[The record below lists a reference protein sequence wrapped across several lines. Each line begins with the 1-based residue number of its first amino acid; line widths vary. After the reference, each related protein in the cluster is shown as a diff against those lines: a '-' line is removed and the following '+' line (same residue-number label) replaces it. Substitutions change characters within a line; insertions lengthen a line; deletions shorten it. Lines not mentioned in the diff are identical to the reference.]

1 MVRIDGSQGEGGG
14 QILRSSL
21 SLAAITGQ
29 ELEIYNVRAG
39 RKKPGLAAQ
48 HVTCCVAVAQVCGGR
63 VHGAELGSQTVSL
76 SPGTTTGGEYEF
88 DVAQVRPSA
97 GSACLVLQSVLP
109 VLALAPQSSHVVIKG
124 GTDVPWSP
132 VYAYLANTFA
142 LALSGF
148 GVELALRRPGA
159 GFYPVGKGRIE
170 AKIAPAS
177 TLSPIGFTQRGEL
190 RRAVVAS
197 TVADELPEHI
207 LKRQNY
213 AAVKLL
219 AAEGLEVNTEE
230 YYLCS
235 ESPGTSCV
243 VSLSYESG
251 HAGFTAL
258 GKRGMPAEK
267 VGSQAGSEALEFMRS
282 EATVD
287 RRLADQLLLYMV
299 MARGRSEF
307 RTTQVTEHLRTNAA
321 VARQLT
327 GAEINIEEDGW
338 VTVQGV
344 GLATPQTE

>member
-48 HVTCCVAVAQVCGGR
+48 HVTCCVAVAEVCGGR
-63 VHGAELGSQTVSL
+63 VHGAEMGSETVRL
-76 SPGTTTGGEYEF
+76 SPGAITGGEYEF
-88 DVAQVRPSA
+88 DVARVRPSA

-109 VLALAPQSSHVVIKG
+109 VLALAPQSSYIVIKG

-132 VYAYLANTFA
+132 AYAYIANTFA
-142 LALSGF
+142 PALSCF
-148 GVELALRRPGA
+148 GVGLALRRPGA
-159 GFYPVGKGRIE
+159 GFYPIGQGCIE
-170 AKIAPAS
+170 ADITPAS
-177 TLSPIGFTQRGEL
+177 TLSPIGLMQRGEL
-190 RRAVVAS
+190 QRAVVAS
-197 TVADELPEHI
+197 TVADKLPEHI
-207 LKRQNY
+207 LKRQNS

-219 AAEGLEVNTEE
+219 VAEGPEVDSEE

-258 GKRGMPAEK
+258 GKRGVPAEK
-267 VGSQAGSEALEFMRS
+267 VGSQAASEAIEFMRS

-287 RRLADQLLLYMV
+287 CRLADQLLLYMV
-299 MARGRSEF
+299 MAKGRSEF

-327 GAEINIEEDGW
+327 GAEINIAEDGW
-338 VTVQGV
+338 VTVQDV
-344 GLATPQTE
+344 GLASSP